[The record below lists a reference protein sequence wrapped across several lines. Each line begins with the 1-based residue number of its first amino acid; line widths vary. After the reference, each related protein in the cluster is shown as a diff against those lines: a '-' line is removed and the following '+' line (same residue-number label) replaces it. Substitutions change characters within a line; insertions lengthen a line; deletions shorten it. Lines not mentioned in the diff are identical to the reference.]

1 MNNGLSLVKIITGLS
16 KTLSIANQLL
26 PLYTQI
32 KPIISKKNDLKSSL
46 QTLNNKLNKI
56 KSLPPQ
62 NVSTIKVINNNGG
75 PTFFQ

>member
-32 KPIISKKNDLKSSL
+32 KPVISKKNDLKSSL
-46 QTLNNKLNKI
+46 QTINNKLNKI

-62 NVSTIKVINNNGG
+62 DVSTIKVINNNGG

>member
-46 QTLNNKLNKI
+46 QTINNKLNKI

-62 NVSTIKVINNNGG
+62 DVSTIKVTNNNGG

>member
-46 QTLNNKLNKI
+46 QTINNKLNKI

-62 NVSTIKVINNNGG
+62 DVSTIKVIKNNGG

>member
-46 QTLNNKLNKI
+46 QTINNKLNKI

-62 NVSTIKVINNNGG
+62 DVSTIKVINNNGG

>member
-46 QTLNNKLNKI
+46 QTINNKLNKI
-56 KSLPPQ
+56 KSLPHQ
-62 NVSTIKVINNNGG
+62 DVSTIKVINNNGG

>member
-46 QTLNNKLNKI
+46 QTINNKLNKI
-56 KSLPPQ
+56 KSLPLKMCQPL
-62 NVSTIKVINNNGG
+62 K
-75 PTFFQ
+75 

>member
-62 NVSTIKVINNNGG
+62 DVSTIKVINNNGG